1 MMMMMVA
8 WKMMLG
14 LLVFAA
20 VVMVVIHFVAVVM
33 SMILV
38 VIGVVVVLLVMVM
51 IMIAVVV
58 VAVAMM
64 LMVMWKLA
72 VTVLMM
78 RMVRALS
85 CMLRSH
91 PVLPELWGAWL
102 HHCLLAIPLLM
113 MHCYLHYEPPAIPKT
128 KATKGIASPLP

>member
-1 MMMMMVA
+1 MV
-8 WKMMLG
+8 MG
-14 LLVFAA
+14 VLVFAA
-20 VVMVVIHFVAVVM
+20 VVMVVIHVAVVM
-33 SMILV
+33 VMLMILV

-51 IMIAVVV
+51 MMIAVVV
-58 VAVAMM
+58 VAVEMM

-72 VTVLMM
+72 VTVLMMM

-102 HHCLLAIPLLM
+102 HHCLLALPLLM
-113 MHCYLHYEPPAIPKT
+113 IHCYLYYEPPAIPKT
-128 KATKGIASPLP
+128 KAMKGIAAPLP